1 MQCTMLPRVESC
13 SKPVD
18 CVGRRGGRCRG
29 GSSAHA
35 GQSLRRGEGRAGV
48 PHARATVSSRAMC
61 PRLLRNASQASGE
74 VYAAAPRRCA
84 TTWSPTTA
92 SASAG
97 PRSPAG
103 WERAS
108 GNPSTVTP
116 GMADGSCGMAT
127 AASSWTRCSTCG
139 RARPVPS
146 HPSPRGVDRQIPPIG
161 GASAHR
167 PAATERVSR
176 AVRGPPVCPSRAAR
190 GSSAFLSS
198 RGSRRH
204 RGPRPQAATRRARNR
219 RRVVRRPQRLS
230 GRRPGGRPAERAV
243 EGRQRCQAA
252 CRGWALRKGHGP
264 PLAVGGGLPA
274 GLTTGDHIGTKV
286 AHWFGRKRLVGRGRG
301 CHAWHQG
308 HTRRHRLT
316 ALGRPHRGERW
327 HARLRRS
334 VTAS

>member
-1 MQCTMLPRVESC
+1 MTRATTSGVRSGPWSRARIRATAACRSSGVGRRWGTGPTGEASFSVDRSARRRLCLCPAAALSVVSMQCTMLPRVESC

-146 HPSPRGVDRQIPPIG
+146 HPS
-161 GASAHR
+161 H
-167 PAATERVSR
+167 
-176 AVRGPPVCPSRAAR
+176 
-190 GSSAFLSS
+190 
-198 RGSRRH
+198 
-204 RGPRPQAATRRARNR
+204 
-219 RRVVRRPQRLS
+219 
-230 GRRPGGRPAERAV
+230 
-243 EGRQRCQAA
+243 
-252 CRGWALRKGHGP
+252 
-264 PLAVGGGLPA
+264 VG
-274 GLTTGDHIGTKV
+274 
-286 AHWFGRKRLVGRGRG
+286 
-301 CHAWHQG
+301 
-308 HTRRHRLT
+308 
-316 ALGRPHRGERW
+316 
-327 HARLRRS
+327 
-334 VTAS
+334 